1 MSWRTGLVF
10 VLGLGA
16 AGLLAGCSSGPASA
30 TVSGEAKVN
39 GAPVEKG
46 VISFSPA
53 EGSGT
58 SVTGDIKN
66 GRYEVQTTAG
76 KKVVQISAP
85 VVTGKRKDS
94 NAADAQW
101 LEITEE
107 SISEK
112 YNSKSELNF
121 DAQAGSNTKNWDLD
135 VKKK

>member
-10 VLGLGA
+10 VLGMGA
-16 AGLLAGCSSGPASA
+16 AGLLTGCSSGPASA
-30 TVSGEAKVN
+30 TVSGEVKVN
-39 GAPVEKG
+39 GTPVEKG

-94 NAADAQW
+94 TAADAQW
-101 LEITEE
+101 LE
-107 SISEK
+107 
-112 YNSKSELNF
+112 
-121 DAQAGSNTKNWDLD
+121 
-135 VKKK
+135 